1 MKKYVL
7 FLLAGFILSSCAKD
21 IVISYNTKAQ
31 KTGSVVLTPERPLYK
46 TDMSL
51 NDSLMFENKSVRSIT
66 LEGLPAGPHKINLK
80 SDYTFYKDNMD
91 ATYEPVIRGGEATDE
106 KVKTPGYSASF
117 YVIGAL
123 VLSSS
128 LLLIL

>member
-1 MKKYVL
+1 MRKYVL
-7 FLLAGFILSSCAKD
+7 LLLAGFILSSCAKD
-21 IVISYNTKAQ
+21 IVISYNAQAQ
-31 KTGSVVLTPERPLYK
+31 KTGNVVLTPDKPLYK
-46 TDMSL
+46 TDMLL
-51 NDSLMFENKSVRSIT
+51 NDSLMFENKAVRSIT
-66 LEGLPAGPHKINLK
+66 LEGLPVGPHKINLK

-91 ATYEPVIRGGEATDE
+91 VTYEPMVSETKKQNETVA
-106 KVKTPGYSASF
+106 VPAYSTSF